1 MRQLLLLLTT
11 SLTALACADAIPAPD
26 GDGGAAPPPPVGGDP
41 GQMGAPRPG
50 ELPAPGDPAAEFCE
64 GTGPILEHPDSHEV
78 IRPTCAGDV
87 AEIVFANALCT
98 CEDAQL
104 AGYLRTR
111 GFDSR
116 DGALGDDD
124 DPGSGGAPVGINGD
138 YLPSA
143 GFTDV
148 GGSMAVTGLAG
159 LTFIGY
165 LKVAG
170 DLRLAADA
178 LVPGYT
184 QVGRD
189 AWLAGDFA
197 GGPLSVA
204 RDLRYSGEIFA
215 LPLAVT
221 GQTNAERVAL
231 DPPCPCGDI
240 LDVPGLIGNT
250 RRDND
255 NALVGL
261 DPGELR
267 QVVGSVS
274 RTLPCGRYY
283 VDEISGI
290 GEIEVVITGR
300 VVLAVGGPVA
310 AAGNLQFRLEGDA
323 ELDLFIAGDLGLVGN
338 ARFGDPARPAAS
350 RIYVAGASDI
360 ALVGASDF
368 VGNLY
373 APNATVTAPGYL
385 RAHGSI
391 FARSLQVPGYV
402 NIAYDRAI
410 TDLDCGDEQ
419 PRPDGGGMPPDD
431 GELPPPEDRFDEP
444 PPADGAVCDL
454 CGSCPDGLAC
464 IGSRCSPCETDR
476 DCCGQQVCDAG
487 RCGNLQ

>member
-1 MRQLLLLLTT
+1 MRQISLALLALL
-11 SLTALACADAIPAPD
+11 ALACAEAIPAPD
-26 GDGGAAPPPPVGGDP
+26 DAGPGAMPPSPFGTPGDPAAPDRPGDP
-41 GQMGAPRPG
+41 N
-50 ELPAPGDPAAEFCE
+50 APGDPAGEFCA
-64 GTGPILEHPDSHEV
+64 GSGPILEHPDRREV
-78 IRPTCAGDV
+78 VRPTCAGDV

-98 CEDAQL
+98 CEDARL

-124 DPGSGGAPVGINGD
+124 DPGSGGAPVGMNGD

-148 GGSMAVTGLAG
+148 GGSMAVAGPAG

-178 LVPGYT
+178 VVPGYT
-184 QVGRD
+184 RVGRD
-189 AWLAGDFA
+189 AWLAGDFT
-197 GGPLSVA
+197 GGPLRVD
-204 RDLRYSGEIFA
+204 RDLHQGGAIFA

-221 GQTNAERVAL
+221 GQTNQAAVAI
-231 DPPCPCGDI
+231 DPPCPCGDL
-240 LDVPGLIGNT
+240 LDLPGIIANT
-250 RRDND
+250 RQDND
-255 NALVGL
+255 NDLVVL
-261 DPGELR
+261 DPGALR
-267 QVVGSVS
+267 QVVGSVE

-283 VDEISGI
+283 VDEISGV
-290 GEIEVVITGR
+290 GEISIVITGR

-323 ELDLFIAGDLGLVGN
+323 ELDLFIDGDLGLVGN

-350 RIYVAGASDI
+350 RVYVAGASDI
-360 ALVGASDF
+360 ALVGASGF

-373 APNATVTAPGYL
+373 APNAAVTAPGYL

-391 FARSLQVPGYV
+391 FARSLDVPGYV
-402 NIAYDRAI
+402 NIAYDRAV

-419 PRPDGGGMPPDD
+419 PHPDD
-431 GELPPPEDRFDEP
+431 DLPPPEERFDEP

-464 IGSRCSPCETDR
+464 IGSRCSPCEFDR

-487 RCGNLQ
+487 RCGNLR